1 MKVSVIVPVYNVE
14 EYLAPCLDSLVKQT
28 LQDIEIIVVNDGSP
42 DNSQEIIDRY
52 VKKYPNLVKAMIKE
66 NGGQASARNMA
77 LEIAKGEYVNFVD
90 SDDWVKIDMYEN
102 MYKKAKEEDADI
114 VVCNTTDYYKDYAVY
129 HKPAEFTNKLKQTPS
144 PCNKLFKR
152 SFIGDLR
159 FPEGKMWYEDFT
171 FVTELLMMT
180 DKIARCEN
188 DYYQCNCREEST
200 MSNNNSPKN
209 LDILKA
215 LDLIIKFA
223 KDNNLYDRYKE
234 DIDFMI
240 IDHILITTINRVAKQ
255 THPEKERVI
264 EGLREYVKNQL
275 PNVKK
280 LKVFKEMPLNRRIV
294 AALNLQGLHNV
305 SKAILSIKA
314 KI

>member
-90 SDDWVKIDMYEN
+90 SDDWVRIDMYEN

-209 LDILKA
+209 LDMIKA

-264 EGLREYVKNQL
+264 EELREYVKNQL

>member
-42 DNSQEIIDRY
+42 DNSQDIIDRY

>member
-1 MKVSVIVPVYNVE
+1 MNVSVIVPVYNVE

>member
-90 SDDWVKIDMYEN
+90 SDDWVRIDMYEN

-209 LDILKA
+209 LDMLKA

-264 EGLREYVKNQL
+264 EELREYVKNQL

>member
-171 FVTELLMMT
+171 FVTEMLMMT

>member
-90 SDDWVKIDMYEN
+90 SDDWVRIDMYEN

-209 LDILKA
+209 LDMIKA

-264 EGLREYVKNQL
+264 EELREYVKNQL

-305 SKAILSIKA
+305 SKTILSIKA

>member
-77 LEIAKGEYVNFVD
+77 LEIAKGEYINFVD
-90 SDDWVKIDMYEN
+90 SDDWVRIDMYEN

-114 VVCNTTDYYKDYAVY
+114 VVCNTTDYYEDYAVY

-209 LDILKA
+209 LDMIKA

-264 EGLREYVKNQL
+264 EELRGYVENQL

>member
-52 VKKYPNLVKAMIKE
+52 VKKYPSLVKAMIKE

-90 SDDWVKIDMYEN
+90 SDDWVRIDMYEN

-209 LDILKA
+209 LDMIKA

-264 EGLREYVKNQL
+264 EELREYVKNQL

>member
-152 SFIGDLR
+152 SFIGQ
-159 FPEGKMWYEDFT
+159 
-171 FVTELLMMT
+171 
-180 DKIARCEN
+180 A
-188 DYYQCNCREEST
+188 
-200 MSNNNSPKN
+200 
-209 LDILKA
+209 
-215 LDLIIKFA
+215 KF
-223 KDNNLYDRYKE
+223 
-234 DIDFMI
+234 
-240 IDHILITTINRVAKQ
+240 
-255 THPEKERVI
+255 
-264 EGLREYVKNQL
+264 
-275 PNVKK
+275 
-280 LKVFKEMPLNRRIV
+280 
-294 AALNLQGLHNV
+294 
-305 SKAILSIKA
+305 LS
-314 KI
+314 

>member
-77 LEIAKGEYVNFVD
+77 LEIAKGEYINFVD
-90 SDDWVKIDMYEN
+90 SDDWVRIDMYEN

-264 EGLREYVKNQL
+264 EELREYVKNQL

>member
-90 SDDWVKIDMYEN
+90 SDDWVRIDMYEN

-209 LDILKA
+209 LDMIKA

-264 EGLREYVKNQL
+264 EELREYVKNQL
-275 PNVKK
+275 SNVKK

-305 SKAILSIKA
+305 SKTILSIKA